1 MSTTDK
7 TILERIAAR
16 MRDIVRIAEEAGNR
30 ALKAEEQRPARKRV
44 RDAREN

>member
-16 MRDIVRIAEEAGNR
+16 MRDIVRIAEKAGRHAMR
-30 ALKAEEQRPARKRV
+30 AEKPRPARKRV
-44 RDAREN
+44 RDVRES

>member
-16 MRDIVRIAEEAGNR
+16 MKDIVRIAEEAGSH
-30 ALKAEEQRPARKRV
+30 AMKAEKPRPARTRV
-44 RDAREN
+44 KDSIEN